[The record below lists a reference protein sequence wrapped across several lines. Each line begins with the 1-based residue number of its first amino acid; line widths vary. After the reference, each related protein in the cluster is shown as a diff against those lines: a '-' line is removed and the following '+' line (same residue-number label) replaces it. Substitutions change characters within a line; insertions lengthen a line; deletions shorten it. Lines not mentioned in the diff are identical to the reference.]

1 MIRYNDSHT
10 SGQMYKR
17 DGNLTSSSVECSNN
31 RRMMIRLFEI
41 KHFVIQRVNVKS
53 NDLAENVKRIRSDL
67 QMSLGKSSN

>member
-1 MIRYNDSHT
+1 MEHDDRHT
-10 SGQMYKR
+10 SGPIYKR
-17 DGNLTSSSVECSNN
+17 DGDLTSSSVECSNN

-67 QMSLGKSSN
+67 QMSLSKSSN